1 MILVDTIPV
10 KSYKK
15 FVGIKDKKILKML
28 EEQDYKC
35 NNCSAIATEISILY
49 SPKLCLFDKFVK
61 AIKNN
66 GAIVRMTIDHII
78 PLSKGG
84 CNKRKNLQVL
94 CNECNAKKSD
104 KIIKEGE

>member
-15 FVGIKDKKILKML
+15 LIGIKDKKILKIL

-35 NNCSAIATEISILY
+35 NHCLAIATDILILY
-49 SPKLCLFDKFVK
+49 SPKLCLVDKFIK
-61 AIKNN
+61 ATKQN
-66 GAIVRMTIDHII
+66 GVSVRMTIDHII

-84 CNKRKNLQVL
+84 SNKRKNLQVL

-104 KIIKEGE
+104 IIQGEK